1 MPIRGGMGA
10 PRRARRSVLSQLERH
25 ITPATASDV
34 AVVVSELVTNSVV
47 HADVGPDGTV
57 TVELMR
63 LDDRVRI
70 SVIDPGSQLEPRI
83 LPPDH
88 ERVGGLGLFIVRELS
103 DAWGVVRHGTG
114 GSRVWCDILLDR
126 S

>member
-1 MPIRGGMGA
+1 M
-10 PRRARRSVLSQLERH
+10 LSQIERD

-47 HADVGPDGTV
+47 HANVGANGTV

-63 LDDRVRI
+63 LDGRVRI

-83 LPPDH
+83 LQPDH
-88 ERVGGLGLFIVRELS
+88 ERVGGLGLFVVRELS
-103 DAWGVVRHGTG
+103 DAWGVVRDRTG